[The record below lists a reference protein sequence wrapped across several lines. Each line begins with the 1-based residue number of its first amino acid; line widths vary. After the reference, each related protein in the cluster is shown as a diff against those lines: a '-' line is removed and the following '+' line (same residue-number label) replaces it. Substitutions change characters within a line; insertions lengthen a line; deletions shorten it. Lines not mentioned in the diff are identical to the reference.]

1 VLSRALKTTMTALV
15 FLALTAP
22 AVLAQSAGGNDGGE
36 GLYGETNDKIV
47 TNAGFILIAFFPL
60 FIFMMSILQWRLE
73 KRKDRR
79 KAAQKA
85 RAARA
90 DVRGG
95 W

>member
-1 VLSRALKTTMTALV
+1 VLSRTLQTTLTALV

-22 AVLAQSAGGNDGGE
+22 VVLAQSAGANDGGE
-36 GLYGETNDKIV
+36 GLYGETNDKVV
-47 TNAGFILIAFFPL
+47 TNAGFLLIAFFPL

>member
-1 VLSRALKTTMTALV
+1 MPRRILQTAAASLLL
-15 FLALTAP
+15 LALMAP
-22 AVLAQSAGGNDGGE
+22 VALAQGDGGE
-36 GLYGETNDKIV
+36 GLYGETNDKVV

-60 FIFMMSILQWRLE
+60 FIFFMSILQWRLE

-90 DVRGG
+90 DLRGG